1 MDEITIL
8 VICYGYGSYL
18 FVPTLELFMFT
29 LLKTFQSAV
38 K

>member
-8 VICYGYGSYL
+8 VICYGYSSYL
-18 FVPTLELFMFT
+18 FAPALELFMFT